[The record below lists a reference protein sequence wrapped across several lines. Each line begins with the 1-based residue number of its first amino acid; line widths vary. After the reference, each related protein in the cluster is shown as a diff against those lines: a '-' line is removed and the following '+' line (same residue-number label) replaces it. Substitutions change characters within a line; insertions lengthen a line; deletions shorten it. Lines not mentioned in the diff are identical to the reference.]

1 MKLGLILLLAVP
13 LFAQKTPEFSVLV
26 FSKTAGFRHGS
37 IPAGI
42 TAITRLGF
50 ENNFG
55 VTATEDATQFND
67 QNLAQY
73 QAIVFLNT
81 TGDVLDET
89 QQAAFERFIRAG
101 GGFVGV
107 HSATD
112 TEYDWPFYGR
122 LVAAYFKNHPA
133 VQPAEVRVVARDHP
147 STRNLPEVWTRTDE
161 WYNFRAPL
169 PSDVRVLAEVNKAS
183 YKGGEMSGN
192 HPVSWCQDFEGGR
205 VWYTAMGHTD
215 ESYTEPL
222 FINHLLGGIRS
233 VVKSGKGCLATEP
246 SPPPTRPGRSSRPQ
260 GGRTR

>member
-1 MKLGLILLLAVP
+1 MRLGLILLLGASA
-13 LFAQKTPEFSVLV
+13 FAQTKPEFSVLV
-26 FSKTAGFRHGS
+26 FSKTAGFRHSS

-42 TAITRLGF
+42 SAITRLGF

-55 VTATEDATQFND
+55 VTATEDAAQFND

-81 TGDVLDET
+81 TGDVLDDT

-122 LVAAYFKNHPA
+122 LIAAYFKNHPA
-133 VQPAEVRVVARDHP
+133 VQPAEVRFVDREHP
-147 STRNLPEVWTRTDE
+147 STRDFPQFWTHTDE

-169 PSDVRVLAEVNKAS
+169 PAQVRVLAQVNENS
-183 YKGGEMSGN
+183 YKGGEMAGD
-192 HPVSWCQDFEGGR
+192 HPISWCQEFEGGR

-215 ESYTEPL
+215 ETYTEPL
-222 FINHLLGGIRS
+222 FLSHLLGGIRS
-233 VVKSGKGCLATEP
+233 VAKAAPGCLEAEP
-246 SPPPTRPGRSSRPQ
+246 SPPPVRPGRSPRPQ
-260 GGRTR
+260 GGKKR